1 MKKITLTFAVLLSC
15 FQIFSQIQPSP
26 TKAAE
31 RLQSETQR
39 QTLRQNSLIS
49 NIEFRNVGPTVMSG
63 RIVDVAVKE
72 SDPSHFYAAYASG
85 GLWFTNNNGT
95 SFTPIFDNQTV
106 MTIGD
111 IAVDWTNNT
120 IWVGTGENNSSRSSY
135 AGTGIYKSTDNGKT
149 WEYKGLPESHHIG
162 RIILHPTN
170 PDILWVA
177 VLGHLY
183 SSNDERGVYKTTD
196 GGNTWTK
203 TLFINENA
211 GAIDLMIHPENPNE
225 LYAATWERT
234 RRAWDF
240 TESGEGSGIYKST
253 DGGDN
258 WELLTTEKSG
268 FPTGEGVGRIGLDMF
283 NDGKNTVLYAIL
295 DNQFRRESEDETE
308 TELVLTK
315 EKLEKMSK
323 ADFLKVKTKDVEAYL
338 SENNFPEKYSAE
350 KVIEMVKND
359 DIKPIALVDYL
370 YDANKMLFDTPVIG
384 TEVYKS
390 TDGGKTWT
398 KTHDDFIDNVYYSY
412 GYYFGQIRVSPQNAD
427 KIYIMGVPILRSDD
441 GGKSFVSI
449 QGSNV
454 HADHHA
460 LWCNPNR
467 AGHIINGNDGGI
479 NISYD
484 DGENWIK
491 CNSPAVGQ
499 FYAINV
505 DMAQPY
511 NVYGGLQDNGVWV
524 GSSTYKASDSWHQYG
539 QYPYKSIMGGDGMQV
554 EIDNRDN
561 NAVYTGY
568 QFGNYFRINKA
579 SGKRSYITPKHKLGE
594 KPLRFNWQT
603 PVKLSSHNQDI
614 VYFGSNKLHRSFN
627 QGEDFEAISGDLTKG
642 GKKGDVAYGTLT
654 TISESTFQFGLIYTG
669 SDDGLIHVT
678 KDGGNTWENISE
690 NLPQDMWISRVITS
704 THDKATVYASL
715 NGYRWDDFSA
725 YAYVSSN
732 YGETWERIGMDL
744 PNEPVNVIK
753 EDPKNPNILYIGTDH
768 GVYISLDKG
777 KTFMA
782 MSDLPDAPVH
792 DLVIHPRE
800 NDLIVGTH
808 GRSIY
813 ITNVEHLQAL
823 NETTLAKKLYVF
835 DIEKVRYSSRWGT
848 AWSQWATPNTPNIKI
863 SFYVNSATTAD
874 ITIKTKDGVKLKEM
888 QMTANKGLNYADYD
902 LTIAAE
908 TVKDYAKSLNKKQ
921 KKDGQ
926 KIELKASDDDNFY
939 LQKGTYLIEI
949 KANGETIEKEL
960 KIYTPKGRGNSM
972 PDPEAHEREEK
983 G

>member
-1 MKKITLTFAVLLSC
+1 MKGIILMFAVVLSSL
-15 FQIFSQIQPSP
+15 QIFSQTQPSF
-26 TKAAE
+26 TKADE
-31 RLQSETQR
+31 RLKSETQR
-39 QTLRQNSLIS
+39 QTLRDNSLVS
-49 NIEFRNVGPTVMSG
+49 NMEFRNVGPTIMSG

-111 IAVDWTNNT
+111 IAVDWQNNT

-135 AGTGIYKSTDNGKT
+135 AGTGIYKSTDNGNT

-170 PDILWVA
+170 PDIIWVA
-177 VLGHLY
+177 ALGHLY
-183 SSNDERGVYKTTD
+183 SPNAERGVYKTTD

-203 TLFINENA
+203 TLFVYENA
-211 GAIDLMIHPENPNE
+211 GAVDLMINPKNPTE
-225 LYAATWERT
+225 LYAAIWERT

-240 TESGEGSGIYKST
+240 TESGEGSGIHKST

-258 WELLTTEKSG
+258 WELITTKKSG
-268 FPTGEGVGRIGLDMF
+268 FPIGEGVGRIGLDLF
-283 NDGKNTVLYAIL
+283 NGDNSTVLYAIL
-295 DNQFRRESEDETE
+295 DNQFRRKDDKEAESK
-308 TELVLTK
+308 LVLTK

-323 ADFLKVKTKDVEAYL
+323 EAFLKVDKKDIKAYL
-338 SENNFPEKYSAE
+338 KENDFPKKYSTE
-350 KVIEMVKND
+350 KVISMVKND
-359 DIKPIALVDYL
+359 DIKPVALVDYL
-370 YDANKMLFDTPVIG
+370 YDANRMLFDTPVIG

-412 GYYFGQIRVSPQNAD
+412 GYYFGQIRVSPQDVN

-441 GGKSFVSI
+441 GGQSFVSI
-449 QGSNV
+449 QGTNV

-505 DMAQPY
+505 DMAKPY
-511 NVYGGLQDNGVWV
+511 NIYGGLQDNGVWV

-539 QYPYKSIMGGDGMQV
+539 KYPYKSIMGGDGMQI

-561 NAVYTGY
+561 NTVYTGY

-579 SGKRSYITPKHKLGE
+579 TGDRSYITPKHKLGE

-603 PVKLSSHNQDI
+603 PIKLSSHNQDI

-627 QGEDFEAISGDLTKG
+627 QGDRFEAISGDLTKG

-678 KDGGNTWENISE
+678 KDGGKRWENISYK
-690 NLPQDMWISRVITS
+690 LPQDMWISRVTAS
-704 THDKATVYASL
+704 SHDKATVYASL
-715 NGYRWDDFSA
+715 NGYRWDDFTA
-725 YAYVSSN
+725 YIYVSTN
-732 YGETWERIGMDL
+732 YGETWERIGTDL

-753 EDPKNPNILYIGTDH
+753 EDPENPNILYVGTDH
-768 GVYISLDKG
+768 GVYISLNKG
-777 KTFMA
+777 KSFMGMA
-782 MSDLPDAPVH
+782 DLPDAPVH
-792 DLVIHPRE
+792 DLVIHPRDK
-800 NDLIVGTH
+800 DLIVGTH

-813 ITNVEHLQAL
+813 VTNVDHLQQL
-823 NETTLAKKLYVF
+823 NEEILTEKLYAF
-835 DIEKVRYSSRWGT
+835 DVDKVRYSSRWGT
-848 AWSQWATPNTPNIKI
+848 SWSQWAKPNTPNIRI
-863 SFYVNSATTAD
+863 PFYVNSATTAD
-874 ITIKTKDGVKLKEM
+874 ITIKTKGGVKLKEM
-888 QMTANKGLNYADYD
+888 RMTTTKGLNYMDYD
-902 LTIAAE
+902 LTIAEYA
-908 TVKDYAKSLNKKQ
+908 VKSYEKALNK
-921 KKDGQ
+921 DNRRDET
-926 KIELKASDDDNFY
+926 IELEASDDDKFY
-939 LQKGTYLIEI
+939 LKKGKYIIEI
-949 KANGETIEKEL
+949 KANGETIEKKL
-960 KIYTPKGRGNSM
+960 DIYIPKRRGNSM
-972 PDPEAHEREEK
+972 PDPEAHEREID
-983 G
+983 

>member
-1 MKKITLTFAVLLSC
+1 MKGVILIFAMLIFSL
-15 FQIFSQIQPSP
+15 QIFSQIQPP
-26 TKAAE
+26 FTKADE
-31 RLQSETQR
+31 RLKSETQR
-39 QTLRQNSLIS
+39 QALQDNSLVS
-49 NIEFRNVGPTVMSG
+49 NIEFRNVGPTIMSG

-111 IAVDWTNNT
+111 IAVDWNNNT

-135 AGTGIYKSTDNGKT
+135 AGTGIYKSTDNGET
-149 WEYKGLPESHHIG
+149 WEHKGLPESHHIG
-162 RIILHPTN
+162 RIILHPIN
-170 PDILWVA
+170 PDIVWVA

-183 SSNDERGVYKTTD
+183 SPNAERGVYKTAD

-203 TLFINENA
+203 TLFVNENA
-211 GAIDLMIHPENPNE
+211 GAVDLMINPKNPDE
-225 LYAATWERT
+225 LYAAAWERT

-258 WELLTTEKSG
+258 WELITTEKSG

-283 NDGKNTVLYAIL
+283 TNDDSNVLYAIL
-295 DNQFRRESEDETE
+295 DNQFRQDDEGEEDD
-308 TELVLTK
+308 ELVLTK

-323 ADFLKVKTKDVEAYL
+323 DEFLKVKEKDIKSYL
-338 SENNFPEKYSAE
+338 SENGFPRKYSSK
-350 KVIEMVKND
+350 KVISMVKND
-359 DIKPIALVDYL
+359 EIKPVALVDYL

-384 TEVYKS
+384 TEVYQSK
-390 TDGGKTWT
+390 DGGKTWT

-412 GYYFGQIRVSPQNAD
+412 GYYFGQIRVSPQDVD

-441 GGKSFVSI
+441 GGKSYVSI
-449 QGSNV
+449 QGANV

-484 DGENWIK
+484 DGATWIK

-505 DMAQPY
+505 DMAEPY
-511 NVYGGLQDNGVWV
+511 NIYGGLQDNGVWV
-524 GSSTYKASDSWHQYG
+524 GSSTYQASDSWHQYG
-539 QYPYKSIMGGDGMQV
+539 KYPYKSIMGGDGMKI

-561 NAVYTGY
+561 NTVYTGY

-579 SGKRSYITPKHKLGE
+579 SGQRAYITPKHKLGE

-627 QGEDFEAISGDLTKG
+627 QGNDFEAISGDLTQG

-654 TISESTFQFGLIYTG
+654 TISESTFQFGLIYVG
-669 SDDGLIHVT
+669 SDDGLINVT
-678 KDGGNTWENISE
+678 KDGGNKWENISYK
-690 NLPQDMWISRVITS
+690 LPQDMWISRVTAS

-715 NGYRWDDFSA
+715 NGYRWDDFT
-725 YAYVSSN
+725 AYVYMSTD
-732 YGETWERIGMDL
+732 YGDTWQRIGTDL
-744 PNEPVNVIK
+744 PAEPVNVIK
-753 EDPKNPNILYIGTDH
+753 EDPKNSNILYVGTDH

-792 DLVIHPRE
+792 DLVIHPRD
-800 NDLIVGTH
+800 NDLLVGTH

-813 ITNVEHLQAL
+813 VSNVEHLQQL
-823 NETTLAKKLYVF
+823 DENILAKKMHIF
-835 DIEKVRYSSRWGT
+835 DVDKVRHSSRWGT
-848 AWSQWATPNTPNIKI
+848 SWSQWAEPNTPSIKI
-863 SFYVNSATTAD
+863 PFYVNSATTAD
-874 ITIKTKDGVKLKEM
+874 VTIKTKDGVKLKEM
-888 QMTANKGLNYADYD
+888 RMTTTKGLNYMEYD
-902 LTIAAE
+902 LTVA
-908 TVKDYAKSLNKKQ
+908 KYAIKNYEKALNKDK
-921 KKDGQ
+921 KKD
-926 KIELKASDDDNFY
+926 KKVELEASDDDKFY
-939 LQKGTYLIEI
+939 LQKGKYIIEI
-949 KANGETIEKEL
+949 KANGETKEEKFE
-960 KIYTPKGRGNSM
+960 IYIPKRRGNSM
-972 PDPEAHEREEK
+972 PDPEAHEREERD
-983 G
+983 